1 MKVFLVS
8 GAPEINGHSET
19 EAMAAYL
26 AAHGIDPARIARDPG
41 GATTYETARDTAA
54 FLRARSLH
62 GVIVVTHYYH
72 LPRTR
77 FALEHFGVAPLF
89 AAPVRTVELHDVAM
103 LCREAAGWAAY
114 HFHR

>member
-62 GVIVVTHYYH
+62 GVIVVSHYYH
-72 LPRTR
+72 EPRTR
-77 FALEHFGVAPLF
+77 FALAHFGVSPLF
-89 AAPVRTVELHDVAM
+89 AAPVRIVEFHDVAM
-103 LCREAAGWAAY
+103 LGREAAGWAVY
-114 HFHR
+114 HFYR